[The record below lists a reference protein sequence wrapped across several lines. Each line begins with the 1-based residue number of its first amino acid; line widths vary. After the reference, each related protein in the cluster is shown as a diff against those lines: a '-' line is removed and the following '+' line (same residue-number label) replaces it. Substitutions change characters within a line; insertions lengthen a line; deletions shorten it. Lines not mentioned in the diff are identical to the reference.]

1 MLVGEEGRVRALAC
15 RAIVWCLGSV
25 EGVPAVGHAPCAYV
39 CMALGSF
46 SPPTGVVFN
55 QHKITL
61 MNPLGVRQWNML
73 VALRGWVG
81 LAEPGGRARRYRLAV
96 LRCPP
101 ASWLLSTFEACRIRC
116 CCDSEQDSS

>member
-1 MLVGEEGRVRALAC
+1 MRALAC
-15 RAIVWCLGSV
+15 RASSGVSV
-25 EGVPAVGHAPCAYV
+25 LLKGCRRLVMPPARTHARLSARS
-39 CMALGSF
+39 L
-46 SPPTGVVFN
+46 PPKGVVFN

-61 MNPLGVRQWNML
+61 MNPPGVRQWNVL

-81 LAEPGGRARRYRLAV
+81 LAEPGGRARRYGLAV

-101 ASWLLSTFEACRIRC
+101 ASWLLSTFEACRVRC